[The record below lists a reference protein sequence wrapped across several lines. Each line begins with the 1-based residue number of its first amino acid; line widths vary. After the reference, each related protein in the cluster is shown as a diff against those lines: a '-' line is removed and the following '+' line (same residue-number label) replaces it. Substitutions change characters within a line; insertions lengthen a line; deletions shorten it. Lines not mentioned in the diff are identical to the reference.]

1 MTTSALAELRSQ
13 VRGRVLLTG
22 DDDFDQARQPWNLA
36 VQQPVSAV
44 VEAADAD
51 DVSAVVRYA
60 AAAGLVV
67 APQPG
72 GRGASGDVEGV
83 ILLRTGKLDELHVDA
98 AARTARVGAGVLG
111 GQVQAVA
118 GPLGLTGLPGSS
130 PLVSV
135 VGYTLGGGLSWFG
148 RKYGW
153 AADSVTAFEVVT
165 ADGTQTRVTADSDAE
180 LFWALRGG
188 GGDYALVTAIEYD
201 LHPAPALFGGRVV
214 WHGSQAPRV
223 LEAFRKITSTAPDEL
238 TAWINFLQIPNGP
251 SLVTVDSTFL
261 GEEAEGRALL
271 GALDAIE
278 GANTDTRGMLPV
290 AELGEI
296 TGEPTEPGPSATRA
310 ELLTDLDDKVAA
322 ALLAEPVDPLFGV
335 HIRHLGGAF
344 ATPTE
349 NPQGPLTEPYTL
361 SMFGLPF
368 TPERGAE
375 IAARQEA
382 LVQSVAPYI
391 SGRKPY
397 TYLSPG
403 DTAAAAFK
411 PDALARLQQ
420 VKRDR
425 DPRGVF
431 RSNFPVLG

>member
-1 MTTSALAELRSQ
+1 M
-13 VRGRVLLTG
+13 
-22 DDDFDQARQPWNLA
+22 
-36 VQQPVSAV
+36 
-44 VEAADAD
+44 
-51 DVSAVVRYA
+51 
-60 AAAGLVV
+60 
-67 APQPG
+67 
-72 GRGASGDVEGV
+72 

-98 AARTARVGAGVLG
+98 AARSARVGAGVQG
-111 GQVQAVA
+111 GQVQAAA

-153 AADSVTAFEVVT
+153 AADSVTAFDVVT
-165 ADGTQTRVTADSDAE
+165 ADGTQARVTADSDAE

-188 GGDYALVTAIEYD
+188 GGDYAVVTAIEYD
-201 LHPAPALFGGRVV
+201 LHPAPTLFGGRMV

-223 LEAFRKITSTAPDEL
+223 LDAFRKITSAAPDEL
-238 TAWINFLQIPNGP
+238 TVWFNMLDIPNGP
-251 SLVTVDSTFL
+251 WLVTLDSTFL

-271 GALDAIE
+271 SALDEIE
-278 GANTDTRGMLPV
+278 GANADTRGVWPM

-296 TGEPTEPGPSATRA
+296 AHEPTEPGPSAARA
-310 ELLTDLDDKVAA
+310 ELLTDLDDKVVA
-322 ALLAEPVDPLFGV
+322 ALLAEPIAPLLGMN
-335 HIRHLGGAF
+335 IRHLGGAL
-344 ATPTE
+344 ARPTE

-361 SMFGLPF
+361 SMFGVPSS
-368 TPERGAE
+368 PERRAE
-375 IAARQEA
+375 IVARQEA

-403 DTAAAAFK
+403 DTAAAAFT
-411 PDALARLQQ
+411 PEALARLQQ

>member
-1 MTTSALAELRSQ
+1 MSTNALAELRSQ
-13 VRGRVLLTG
+13 VRGSVLLTG
-22 DDDFDQARQPWNLA
+22 EDGFDQARQPWNLS

-44 VEAADAD
+44 VEALDAD

-60 AAAGLVV
+60 AAAGLSV

-111 GQVQAVA
+111 GQVQEVA
-118 GPLGLTGLPGSS
+118 GPLGLTGVPGSS

-148 RKYGW
+148 RKFGW
-153 AADSVTAFEVVT
+153 AADSVTAFDVVT
-165 ADGTQTRVTADSDAE
+165 ADGARARVTADSDAE

-201 LHPAPALFGGRVV
+201 LHPAPALYGGRVV

-223 LEAFRKITSTAPDEL
+223 LDAFRRITAEAPDEL
-238 TAWINFLQIPNGP
+238 TAWFNLMQIPNGP
-251 SLVTVDSTFL
+251 SLVTVDSTYL
-261 GEEAEGRALL
+261 GDAAEGKELL
-271 GALDAIE
+271 SLLDGIE
-278 GANTDTRGMLPV
+278 GANTDTRGALAV
-290 AELGEI
+290 ADLGHI

-310 ELLTDLDDKVAA
+310 ELLTDLDDKVAT
-322 ALLAEPVDPLFGV
+322 ALLAEPIDPLFGV

-344 ATPTE
+344 ARPTE

-361 SMFGLPF
+361 SMFGVPF
-368 TPERGAE
+368 SPDRAAAIG
-375 IAARQEA
+375 ARQEA
-382 LVQSVAPYI
+382 LVESLGSYV
-391 SGRKPY
+391 SGRKPF

-403 DTAAAAFK
+403 DSASAAFA
-411 PDALARLQQ
+411 PEALARLQE
-420 VKRDR
+420 VKRSR
-425 DPRGVF
+425 DPQGVF